1 MSTAHG
7 FVCKQLCVSLC
18 CLRLGFFCQCQSGAS
33 WHFFTGLPTLSTLYD
48 CAPRVLAPLNTEPLF
63 LLHFFPVVPG
73 SCFGLWQPTW
83 SHRLIRPPFGQ
94 RSSRGIWRQNE
105 DNCLRWCQWK
115 RRQRCLSSSSRSLR
129 WCRLL
134 KGLGWGQLLGGG
146 GVHGPCPA
154 PAAFLWHCALQ
165 KIHRVVSR
173 QLTP

>member
-1 MSTAHG
+1 MLAI
-7 FVCKQLCVSLC
+7 
-18 CLRLGFFCQCQSGAS
+18 
-33 WHFFTGLPTLSTLYD
+33 FTGLPTLSTLYD
-48 CAPRVLAPLNTEPLF
+48 CAPRVPAPLNTEPL
-63 LLHFFPVVPG
+63 LLRRFFPVVPG

-83 SHRLIRPPFGQ
+83 SQRLIRPPFGQ

-146 GVHGPCPA
+146 GGGAWAMPCSCCFSLALCPA
-154 PAAFLWHCALQ
+154 KDPQSCKQAVNT
-165 KIHRVVSR
+165 VVFETLSVER
-173 QLTP
+173 IIITCKLCVTCRCS